1 VEDVRVEEVQRIA
14 EELVKVPVEDPGV
27 QLRVPEVAEPPADPE
42 GLRPRREDR
51 REQEEERGGA
61 GLAARGRDART
72 VLRRL
77 PFSRDRTAR
86 QRRL

>member
-27 QLRVPEVAEPPADPE
+27 QLRVPEVAEPPADPD
-42 GLRPRREDR
+42 GLRPGREDG
-51 REQEEERGGA
+51 REEEEERGEA
-61 GLAARGRDART
+61 GIAARMRDARAA
-72 VLRRL
+72 LRRR
-77 PFSRDRTAR
+77 PFLRDRTAA